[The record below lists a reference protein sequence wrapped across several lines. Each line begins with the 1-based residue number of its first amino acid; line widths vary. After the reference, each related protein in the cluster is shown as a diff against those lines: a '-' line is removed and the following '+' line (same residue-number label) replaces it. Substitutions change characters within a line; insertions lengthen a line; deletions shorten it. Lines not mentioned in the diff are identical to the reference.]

1 MDSELIMTPLR
12 VTGAWVQL
20 LADWLDDQRLY
31 APGVRALIG
40 IRRPAD
46 TVPLA
51 LWTELLEQV
60 LQMRPELTAPALAV
74 GALVEPRHLGVLGYL
89 ILSSATLGEAMQ
101 AYRRYERLFYG
112 ANLATVEVDRLH
124 VRLCWPASA
133 STGKL
138 ADTVAIAALVAFQ
151 RRLLGNLFV
160 LESVSFAFAP
170 PDNPLERQ
178 AYDTFFAC
186 QVYFSAPETAVVMP
200 VATLDRRLPGSDPYL
215 RALLDSQAQA
225 LLRAAPDAGEI
236 DRSVQQAL
244 IRCLPEGRV
253 TLERIAAL
261 LHLSVRS
268 LQRRLAERD
277 ISWRQLLDQTREQLA
292 SEYLAD
298 ASLSATDIA
307 FLLGFS
313 EQSAFNRAFRRWT
326 GSSPERYRR
335 RLACVQEM

>member
-1 MDSELIMTPLR
+1 MTPLR

-20 LADWLDDQRLY
+20 LADWLDHQRLP
-31 APGVRALIG
+31 APGVRALLG
-40 IRRPAD
+40 SRRPAD
-46 TVPLA
+46 TVPIT
-51 LWTELLEQV
+51 LWTELLEQA

-89 ILSSATLGEAMQ
+89 ILSSSTLGEAMQ
-101 AYRRYERLFYG
+101 AYSRYERLFYG
-112 ANLATVEVDRLH
+112 ADLASVEVESSN

-170 PDNPLERQ
+170 PDQPQERQ
-178 AYDTFFAC
+178 AYDAFFAC
-186 QVYFSAPETAVVMP
+186 EVHFSAAETAVVLP
-200 VATLDRRLPGSDPYL
+200 LESLARPLPGSDPDL
-215 RALLDSQAQA
+215 RALLDGQAQA
-225 LLRAAPDAGEI
+225 LLRAAPDTGEI
-236 DRSVQQAL
+236 DRAVQQAL

-253 TLERIAAL
+253 TLARIAVQ

-268 LQRRLAERD
+268 LQRRLAERE
-277 ISWRQLLDQTREQLA
+277 ICWRQLLDQTREQLA

-335 RLACVQEM
+335 RLASVQEM